1 MSDADKINEEAK
13 SLLDVNPALLYSFEY
28 FYHMDC
34 ANSAIHMS
42 SVRFS
47 PITFEIASHIPPI
60 TENIKHVHSHIGK
73 YPMDKGR

>member
-1 MSDADKINEEAK
+1 MSDIDTQKEP

-47 PITFEIASHIPPI
+47 PITFEIASHIPPVS
-60 TENIKHVHSHIGK
+60 ENIKHVHSHIGK